1 MASRIDNHGTVENTK
16 WAAILAH
23 IQHGIK
29 RAVIFDIDLH
39 HGNGTQSIVW
49 QINEESYR
57 RRIENEFNP
66 NATDESGLQVFYGSI
81 HDILSYPC
89 EVRTRYLSRASTIDS
104 LVGRQTGACASCLDK
119 YPWPSW
125 TIHRKYTFRAV
136 QVGAAFLGRA
146 LY

>member
-1 MASRIDNHGTVENTK
+1 MSPLQLLMASRKDNHGTVETAK
-16 WAAILAH
+16 RFTILAH
-23 IQHGIK
+23 LQHGVK

-57 RRIENEFNP
+57 QKIENEFNP
-66 NATDESGLQVFYGSI
+66 NATNESGLQVFYGSI

-89 EVRTRYLSRASTIDS
+89 EVSTQGLSRASTIDS
-104 LVGRQTGACASCLDK
+104 RVGRQAGTCASRLDK

-125 TIHRKYTFRAV
+125 TIH
-136 QVGAAFLGRA
+136 
-146 LY
+146 